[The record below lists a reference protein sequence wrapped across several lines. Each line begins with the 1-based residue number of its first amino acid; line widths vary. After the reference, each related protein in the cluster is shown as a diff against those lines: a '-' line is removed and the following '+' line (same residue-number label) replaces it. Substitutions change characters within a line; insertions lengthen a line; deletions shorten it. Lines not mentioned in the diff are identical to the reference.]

1 MCYRFSFS
9 FLHNFGVRKAT
20 RHQSIAEMF
29 LFLLLNVLTLKSI
42 AVMHH
47 RERSGEDERKVSKK
61 IKHRTFTFILDDH
74 YTEHEAAE
82 YRKNARAIEIAAISL
97 IIDARWLFFL
107 FVMLSHFLLNTS
119 CGCCIKKRFI
129 IPKDGNMEAQNI
141 SSSSPVGKFMASRCH

>member
-97 IIDARWLFFL
+97 IIDARWLFFC
-107 FVMLSHFLLNTS
+107 LLCFRTS
-119 CGCCIKKRFI
+119 CSILL
-129 IPKDGNMEAQNI
+129 A
-141 SSSSPVGKFMASRCH
+141 VVA